1 MSPKQVINDTLQGS
15 VATYLRYGGLINNQI
30 KKDLLMSLGVKKVE
44 IGAYLVKLQLQPRT

>member
-30 KKDLLMSLGVKKVE
+30 KKDLLMSLGVKK
-44 IGAYLVKLQLQPRT
+44 KLKSVHI